1 MNNLW
6 THSSVSEV
14 LSDLCSVFWLN
25 CFINIDVLIVNLMQY
40 IVLFTA
46 YSWLIDC
53 ASSTMLTFCVCWAKF
68 VHCALD
74 WTSFICENNR
84 MVTWNYTIAQDS
96 RCQVTISLWTW
107 GIILPSPKFPKSW
120 RNFFHYSLFLH
131 IWSSS
136 VSHCGMIPFKQI
148 MKTCEINYRPW
159 RIMWTFNS
167 SLAGGGSCSNLIA
180 MVWLLIKNTTFVY
193 QLKANMNLQQSPHYS
208 VDTLNL

>member
-1 MNNLW
+1 
-6 THSSVSEV
+6 
-14 LSDLCSVFWLN
+14 
-25 CFINIDVLIVNLMQY
+25 MQY

-167 SLAGGGSCSNLIA
+167 SLAGGGSCSNGVITDKKYNICLPTEGKHEFTA
-180 MVWLLIKNTTFVY
+180 KSPLFCWYIKSINI
-193 QLKANMNLQQSPHYS
+193 
-208 VDTLNL
+208 